1 MSDPVLLRPFAPG
14 DNSFIFST
22 WLRDMRDADASAL
35 PDDLWFNA
43 HRAYIERVMADPK
56 VRVLVACAADAPN
69 EILGY
74 AVATPT
80 EVLQWVFV
88 RKGLRRQGLAKRLL
102 LEIQAPPG
110 TPSMWMTALGRQVLQ
125 NPRRSRQLRSARAA
139 KSTASPSRASGPSS
153 TARAT

>member
-1 MSDPVLLRPFAPG
+1 MTDPVLVRAFAPG
-14 DNSFIFST
+14 DTNYIFAT
-22 WLRDMRDADASAL
+22 MLRDMRDADASAL

-56 VRVLVACAADAPN
+56 IIVLVACAADAPN

-74 AVATPT
+74 AIARPT

-102 LEIQAPPG
+102 TEIQCPPG
-110 TPSMWMTALGRQVLQ
+110 TPSMWMTASGRQVLQ
-125 NPRRSRQLRSARAA
+125 NPRRSRQFRKDHAAR
-139 KSTASPSRASGPSS
+139 
-153 TARAT
+153 